1 MQADDVAAVEPT
13 GADLPRP
20 DSMPRPAT
28 PRPANAAG
36 SPAKSQRKGPRPKHV
51 PQRMC
56 VACRERD
63 AKRTLTRIVRTPGGE
78 VAIDPTGRQ
87 NGRGAYLCDNPGC
100 WEKAIRGGLL
110 TRALNVTLPAEAID
124 TLRQHAASLR
134 AAQEAGR
141 TAAAEPARSHG
152 DGGLLKGV

>member
-1 MQADDVAAVEPT
+1 
-13 GADLPRP
+13 
-20 DSMPRPAT
+20 MPRTAKASGP
-28 PRPANAAG
+28 
-36 SPAKSQRKGPRPKHV
+36 PAKPKRKGPRPKHI

-63 AKRTLTRIVRTPGGE
+63 VKRTLTRIVRTPEGD

-110 TRALNVTLPAEAID
+110 TRALNVTLPAAAIE

-134 AAQEAGR
+134 SAQEAAQ
-141 TAAAEPARSHG
+141 TASAAPDRSRAATAG
-152 DGGLLKGV
+152 S